1 MHEEN
6 NTTASGHVEAE
17 PKKEEHAGAGPNVL
31 MAVLAYIGPL
41 VIISYLVAKDEPFV
55 KFHIKQGLILLAIQ
69 AVLFVLMGSTMWGL
83 FGLLQLIRLGVMVLS
98 VIGIIN
104 AIQKNQKELPLVGGL
119 AVHFKF

>member
-17 PKKEEHAGAGPNVL
+17 PKKEEHVNAGPNVL

-119 AVHFKF
+119 AEHFKF